1 MSSEHQFLAALCP
14 NPFRDTA
21 LAQTRRAQQLLQT
34 HGVKTAICPIYD
46 EDASGVLPEGIPYE
60 ALRSVADRA
69 GLLVCFGGDGTILHA
84 ARAAVG
90 SAAPI
95 LGINMGTKGF
105 LAELEP
111 AELHRLTDVLE
122 GRYTISSRAMLDVSL
137 TRGGQTVFTD
147 CALNDAVVRGL
158 ERCIHLNVR
167 SDGQNVSS
175 YTGDGVVIATAT
187 GSTAYSLSAGGPIV
201 EPEANNILLTPIC
214 AHLLGTQS
222 YVLQPE
228 RVVTVRLEAL
238 AGRPAF
244 LSVDGG
250 EGIMLSSGDV
260 ITARISRNRTH
271 LVSLGLKSFYEIA
284 YEKLSRQC

>member
-1 MSSEHQFLAALCP
+1 MSNEHQILAALCP
-14 NPFRDTA
+14 NPFRDVG
-21 LAQTRRAQQLLQT
+21 LEQTRRAQQLLQA
-34 HGVKTAICPIYD
+34 HGVETAVCPIYD
-46 EDASGVLPEGIPYE
+46 EDASGVLPEGLRYE
-60 ALRSVADRA
+60 TLQSVAARA
-69 GLLVCFGGDGTILHA
+69 RLLVCFGGDGTILHA

-90 SAAPI
+90 NAAPI
-95 LGINMGTKGF
+95 IGVNMGTKGF
-105 LAELEP
+105 LAELDP
-111 AELHRLTDVLE
+111 SELHRLTDVLE
-122 GRYTISSRAMLDVSL
+122 GRYTVSSRAMLDVSL
-137 TRGGQTVFTD
+137 TRGGKTVYAD

-158 ERCIHLNVR
+158 ERCIRLTVR
-167 SDGQNVSS
+167 SDGQTVSC

-214 AHLLGTQS
+214 AHILGAQS
-222 YVLQPE
+222 YVLQPV
-228 RVVTVRLEAL
+228 RVVTVRLVAL

-250 EGIMLSSGDV
+250 ESIMLSSGDV
-260 ITARISRNRTH
+260 ITARISQNRTH

>member
-1 MSSEHQFLAALCP
+1 MSSEHQILAVLCP

-21 LAQTRRAQQLLQT
+21 LTQTLRAQQMLQA
-34 HGVKTAICPIYD
+34 HGAKTAVCPIYD
-46 EDASGVLPEGIPYE
+46 DDASAVLPKGIPYQT
-60 ALRSVADRA
+60 LQSVANRA
-69 GLLVCFGGDGTILHA
+69 DLLVCFGGDGTILHA

-95 LGINMGTKGF
+95 LGVNMGTKGF

-111 AELHRLTDVLE
+111 SELHRLTDVLE
-122 GRYTISSRAMLDVSL
+122 GRYAISSRAMLDVSL
-137 TRGGQTVFTD
+137 TRDGKTVLTD

-158 ERCIHLNVR
+158 ERCIRLDVC
-167 SDGQNVSS
+167 SDGQNITS
-175 YTGDGVVIATAT
+175 YTGDGIVIATAT

-201 EPEANNILLTPIC
+201 EPEADNILLTPIC
-214 AHLLGTQS
+214 AHILGVQS

-228 RVVTVRLEAL
+228 RVVTVRLEEM
-238 AGRPAF
+238 AGRTAF

-250 EGIMLSSGDV
+250 ESIMLSSGDV
-260 ITARISRNRTH
+260 ITARISQNRTH

-284 YEKLSRQC
+284 YEKLSRQS